1 MERWIVATKRAD
13 FYGLAKELNINPVT
27 VRLLRNRDLTTKE
40 EMSKYLNP
48 SLERLN
54 NPYLLKDIKKA
65 TNMILSHI
73 ERKSKMMI
81 ANDFDCDG
89 ISSGYILE
97 KGLLSCGAD
106 VYVDTPNRCKDGYGI
121 NERLVREA
129 YEKGVGLIITCDNGI
144 AAFKPIKLAKELG
157 MDVIVTDHHEV
168 PFDEETKEFMLPIAD
183 AIVNP
188 KQADCNYPFK
198 GICGA
203 TVAWKLMMVLYEQVG
218 KPKDE
223 IYEFLEIV
231 AMATITDVMELKE
244 ENRILVSLGLKQ
256 MRKTKNLGLKAL
268 MEVNKIAMGSLSAYH
283 IGFII
288 GPCLNASGRLDT
300 AKKALNLLQATTQT
314 EAIKDA
320 EELKALN
327 ESRKAMT
334 LEQTQKAMD
343 LIEHSSLKEDK
354 VLVVVLKDC
363 HESLAGIIAG
373 RIKEYYHRPTI
384 VLTNVENG
392 YKGSGRSIKAYDMF
406 KEVNKQ
412 KHLLTKF
419 GGHPMACGLSIEEK
433 DIKEFR
439 TQLNNQTTLTFDD
452 FIPIISIDM
461 VLPPEYIT
469 EELIKEFSLLEPFG
483 NGNTKPIFVGKDFSV
498 KKAQVLGVNK
508 NVLKFQLSTKNN
520 FLIPAIYFGDP
531 DEVLSKIQDGFGID
545 AYGKMMKGEKNNV
558 KLMLIFYPQIN
569 EFRGVK
575 TIQLVIQNLNLQQE

>member
-13 FYGLAKELNINPVT
+13 FYGLAKELEIDPVT

-40 EMSKYLNP
+40 EMKEYLNP

-54 NPYLLKDIKKA
+54 NPYLLKDVKKA
-65 TNMILSHI
+65 ARLILSHI
-73 ERKSKMMI
+73 EKKSKIMI

-97 KGLLSCGAD
+97 KGLSSCGAD
-106 VYVDTPNRCKDGYGI
+106 VYVDTPDRCKDGYGI

-129 YEKGVGLIITCDNGI
+129 YEKGVYLIITCDNGI
-144 AAFKPIKLAKELG
+144 AAHEPIKLAKDLG

-168 PFDEETKEFMLPIAD
+168 PFDEETKKFILPVAD

-188 KQADCNYPFK
+188 KQEDCTYPFK

-203 TVAWKLMMVLYEQVG
+203 TVAWKLMIVLYDLVG
-218 KPKDE
+218 KPKEE
-223 IYEFLEIV
+223 IYEYLEIV
-231 AMATITDVMELKE
+231 AMATVTDVMELKE

-268 MEVNKIAMGSLSAYH
+268 MEVNKIAIASLSSYH

-300 AKKALNLLQATTQT
+300 AKKALNLLKATTKTQ
-314 EAIKDA
+314 AVSYA

-327 ESRKAMT
+327 ESRKSMT
-334 LEQTQKAMD
+334 LEQTQRAMD
-343 LIEHSSLKEDK
+343 LIEHSSLKDDK
-354 VLVVVLKDC
+354 VLIVVLKGC

-373 RIKEYYHRPTI
+373 RIREHYNRPTI

-392 YKGSGRSIKAYDMF
+392 YKGSGRSIPAYNMF
-406 KEVNKQ
+406 AEVNKQ
-412 KHLLTKF
+412 KHLLTRF

-433 DIKEFR
+433 DIEEFR
-439 TQLNNQTTLTFDD
+439 IQLNKQTTLTFDD

-469 EELIKEFSLLEPFG
+469 KELINEFSLLEPFG

-498 KKAQVLGVNK
+498 KKAQVLGANK
-508 NVLKFQLSTKNN
+508 NVLKFQLSTKNQ

-531 DEVLSKIQDGFGID
+531 DEVLSKIQDGFGMD
-545 AYGKMMKGEKNNV
+545 EYGKMMKGEDNQV
-558 KLMLIFYPQIN
+558 KLMLTFYPQIN
-569 EFRGVK
+569 EFRGVQ
-575 TIQLVIQNLNLQQE
+575 TIQLVIQNLNLQL